1 MEKIF
6 ILTDYKNIFGSKHN
20 ATPYRS
26 GMDKD
31 LLKKYFEESNF
42 EVNFLEFSEIDFRKM
57 NFKDK
62 YVLYTSSEDIG
73 YHYKDYIEDIILG
86 LHLQGAIL
94 IPEYKYLRANSNKVF
109 MEILRDQ
116 MNLDSIKNIKSHH
129 FGTIEELNNR
139 IDEFT
144 FPVVIKSAAG
154 AMSSGVRL
162 AHNKKELIKIAKRL
176 SRTKYLYDELWD
188 YGRSIKHKGY
198 IRESKYRKKFIIQ
211 DFTPGLKNDWKIL
224 VFGDRYYIFLR
235 PSRKNDFR
243 ASGSGADKYI
253 YGKNFFIPDGIFD
266 FAKSVFE
273 KIKAPFL
280 SIDIGYNEK
289 DFYLFEFQVI
299 YFGTVGHERSSCYYV
314 NENSSWIEKKNALD
328 IEKVYVDSIVK
339 FINRKFGGSN

>member
-1 MEKIF
+1 MKKIF
-6 ILTDYKNIFGSKHN
+6 ILTDYKGHFGSKHN
-20 ATPYRS
+20 AVPYRS
-26 GMDKD
+26 GMNKE

-94 IPEYKYLRANSNKVF
+94 IPEYNYLRANSNKVF

-129 FGTIEELNNR
+129 FGTIEELDDR

-198 IRESKYRKKFIIQ
+198 IRESKYRKKFIVQNFI
-211 DFTPGLKNDWKIL
+211 PELENDWKI
-224 VFGDRYYIFLR
+224 VIYDKKYYILYR
-235 PSRKNDFR
+235 GIRDNDFR
-243 ASGSGADKYI
+243 ASGSGKFI
-253 YGKNFFIPDGIFD
+253 FKEMIPDGILD
-266 FAKSVFE
+266 FAEEIFNYFDVPNF
-273 KIKAPFL
+273 
-280 SIDIGYNEK
+280 SIDIAFNGNN
-289 DFYLFEFQVI
+289 FYLLEFQAV
-299 YFGTVGHERSSCYYV
+299 YFGTTTIEKSSFYFMKV
-314 NENSSWIEKKNALD
+314 NDTWEIFKENSEL
-328 IEKVYVDSIVK
+328 EKVYVDSIVK

>member
-1 MEKIF
+1 MKKIF
-6 ILTDYKNIFGSKHN
+6 ILTDYKGHFGSKHN
-20 ATPYRS
+20 AVPYRS
-26 GMDKD
+26 GMDKE

-94 IPEYKYLRANSNKVF
+94 IPEYNYLRANSNKVF

-116 MNLDSIKNIKSHH
+116 MNLDSIKNIKSHN
-129 FGTIEELNNR
+129 FGTIEELDDR

-211 DFTPGLKNDWKIL
+211 NFIPELENDWKI
-224 VFGDRYYIFLR
+224 VIYDKKYYILYR
-235 PSRKNDFR
+235 GIRDNDFR
-243 ASGSGADKYI
+243 ASGSGKFI
-253 YGKNFFIPDGIFD
+253 FKEIIPDGILD
-266 FAKSVFE
+266 FAEEIFNYFDVPN
-273 KIKAPFL
+273 I
-280 SIDIGYNEK
+280 SIDIAFSGNN
-289 DFYLFEFQVI
+289 FHLFEFQAV
-299 YFGTVGHERSSCYYV
+299 YFGTTT
-314 NENSSWIEKKNALD
+314 IEKSSFYFMKGND
-328 IEKVYVDSIVK
+328 RWEMFKEKSELEKEYVDSIVK